1 MNFLSSSKSNRVVSI
16 SEINVFYYESAFT
29 LKIFNS
35 TFIYIFKEISIK
47 KFTCFLIKN
56 LFRTAQVFWQCFLW
70 MSQKNFFAHKCSFIT
85 NQILPNIICISG
97 LTNPIYFFTAIRST
111 CLHLKP
117 KNVFLTKYFCISG
130 NKNPIYFF
138 VRSAVLV

>member
-1 MNFLSSSKSNRVVSI
+1 MTHLHLLLKSLLVH
-16 SEINVFYYESAFT
+16 Y
-29 LKIFNS
+29 
-35 TFIYIFKEISIK
+35 IYIFKEISIYLCSYFEIYSELH
-47 KFTCFLIKN
+47 KFFDS
-56 LFRTAQVFWQCFLW
+56 VFLW

-138 VRSAVLV
+138 CAIRSTCLGEWSRDRILWDRN